1 MYQTPEQLM
10 AWNKDSF
17 DAAVKFAG
25 IALEGAE
32 RMFGVQIRAAKTAFA
47 GSVQQARALAE
58 VKDPQELMDL
68 KNALLQPALEN
79 TTNYV
84 RDLYDVASYTQG
96 EISKLV
102 EAQASEYNKFV
113 VTALD
118 KLVKTAPA
126 GSELAVAAVKSAIS
140 SVNSTYDN
148 ISKSAKQFADITQ
161 ANIEAATAQA
171 EQNGKKKSA

>member
-68 KNALLQPALEN
+68 KNALLQPTLEN
-79 TTNYV
+79 TTSYV

-161 ANIEAATAQA
+161 ANMEAATAQA